1 MKSEDIY
8 EVLDNIRSFVQDH
21 TNPDGSFPANS
32 PNIAISLELCETVIR
47 EAYEKENGEAGI
59 LID

>member
-8 EVLDNIRSFVQDH
+8 EVLENIRSFVQDH
-21 TNPDGSFPANS
+21 TRPDGSFPANS

-47 EAYEKENGEAGI
+47 EAYEKENGKTGI
-59 LID
+59 VID